1 MGRTSVGLNCG
12 LTVEQH
18 GSSAEASGLMQ
29 VTVVSTT
36 QEVSRISESSEGF
49 MFKLLELAS
58 KHSLE
63 HEGLVCDKAIGTK
76 ATPFKFRFAVITDNW
91 VRHEYGE
98 CVDAWFL
105 SVTPSGFD
113 RSVTSEEAKSQ
124 S

>member
-1 MGRTSVGLNCG
+1 M
-12 LTVEQH
+12 
-18 GSSAEASGLMQ
+18 
-29 VTVVSTT
+29 
-36 QEVSRISESSEGF
+36 
-49 MFKLLELAS
+49 S

-76 ATPFKFRFAVITDNW
+76 ATPSKFGFAAITDNW

-98 CVDAWFL
+98 CVDAWFF
-105 SVTPSGFD
+105 SVTPSGFG